1 MFKILHQRWLS
12 LFAVGALI
20 GLFAAV
26 SLPALAASPKQV
38 VSIPSPTPGPDGRII
53 YIVQPND
60 TLLRISLLFG
70 VTVDELRGLNNLT
83 GDNIVVGQKLLLG
96 LGGPSEAT
104 PVPGP
109 SPTPTPL
116 LPTPSPQAGTGDLCI
131 LLYNDLNGD
140 AIRQETEPSIPNGAI
155 SINNR
160 SGSVSQTVDT
170 ASGLD
175 PQCFTKLPEGEYNI
189 SVAIPSGYN
198 ATTESNYT
206 VGLRAGDQT
215 YLDFGA
221 QANSETLATAPAPT
235 GSGRDPLLGILGGLL
250 VFAGLGLGA
259 YAFLWMRRSR

>member
-1 MFKILHQRWLS
+1 MYKTLHPRLIS

-20 GLFAAV
+20 FLYAAL
-26 SLPALAASPKQV
+26 SLPAWAAAPKQV
-38 VSIPSPTPGPDGRII
+38 VTIPSPTPGPDGRII

-83 GDNIVVGQKLLLG
+83 GDNIVVGQQLLLG
-96 LGGPSEAT
+96 LGGPSVAT
-104 PVPGP
+104 LAPGP

-116 LPTPSPQAGTGDLCI
+116 LPTPSSQPGTGDLCI
-131 LLYNDLNGD
+131 LLYNDFNGD
-140 AIRQETEPSIPNGAI
+140 AIRQETEPSIPDGAI

-160 SGSVSQTVDT
+160 SGAVSQTVDT
-170 ASGLD
+170 LSGLD

-198 ATTESNYT
+198 ATTETNYT
-206 VGLRAGDQT
+206 VGLKAGDQT

-221 QANSETLATAPAPT
+221 QANSATLVTAPAPS
-235 GSGRDPLLGILGGLL
+235 GSGRDPMLGILGGLFL
-250 VFAGLGLGA
+250 VAGLGLGV
-259 YAFLWMRRSR
+259 YAFWWMRRAR

>member
-1 MFKILHQRWLS
+1 MFKTLHQRGLS
-12 LFAVGALI
+12 LFAVGALF
-20 GLFAAV
+20 GLLTLL
-26 SLPALAASPKQV
+26 SLPALAAPPQQV
-38 VSIPSPTPGPDGRII
+38 VTIPSPTPGPDGRII

-104 PVPGP
+104 LVPGP
-109 SPTPTPL
+109 TPTPTPL
-116 LPTPSPQAGTGDLCI
+116 LPTPSPQAGTGDLCV

-160 SGSVSQTVDT
+160 SGSVSQTVKT
-170 ASGLD
+170 GSGLD
-175 PQCFTKLPEGEYNI
+175 PQCFTRLPEGEYNI

-221 QANSETLATAPAPT
+221 QANSETLASAPAPA
-235 GSGRDPLLGILGGLL
+235 GSGRDPLLGILGGLF
-250 VFAGLGLGA
+250 VFAGLGLGV
-259 YAFLWMRRSR
+259 YAFLWMRRAR

>member
-1 MFKILHQRWLS
+1 MHQRLLS
-12 LFAVGALI
+12 LFAVGVLIFLYAAL
-20 GLFAAV
+20 
-26 SLPALAASPKQV
+26 SLPAWAASPKQV
-38 VSIPSPTPGPDGRII
+38 VTIPSPTPGPDGRII

-104 PVPGP
+104 LLPGP

-131 LLYNDLNGD
+131 LLFNDLNGD

-160 SGSVSQTVDT
+160 LGSVSQTVDT
-170 ASGLD
+170 VSGLD
-175 PQCFTKLPEGEYNI
+175 PQCFTKLPEGEYNV

-198 ATTESNYT
+198 ATTETNYT
-206 VGLRAGDQT
+206 VSLKAGDQT

-221 QANSETLATAPAPT
+221 QANSTTLVTAPVPT

-250 VFAGLGLGA
+250 LVAGLGLGA
-259 YAFLWMRRSR
+259 YAFWWMKRAR